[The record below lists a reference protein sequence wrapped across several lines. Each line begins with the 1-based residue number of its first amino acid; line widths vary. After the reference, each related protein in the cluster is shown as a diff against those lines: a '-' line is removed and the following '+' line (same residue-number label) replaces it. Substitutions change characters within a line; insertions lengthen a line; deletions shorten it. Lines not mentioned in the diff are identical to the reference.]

1 VEKKLDEQEDEF
13 TESHVKQED
22 HEDQDWKGMLFEQEK
37 KTEHYKLRYI
47 KLKEER
53 KTWEAQ
59 GTQYETEVKD
69 LEAKLAEHTQERED
83 MQQEREGMQQERE
96 GMQQEREGMQQEI
109 ENMHAKISRQRQTN
123 KEGMQAHSKLLHK
136 YREQKATKTWE
147 AQGSQYETKVKTSKD
162 KLAVHTQMIKELEAR
177 LSRQKQTYKEKAQA
191 YLSLLRKY
199 EEEKGTNMR
208 LKQELD
214 QKTLSAPYMARHV
227 RYSS

>member
-83 MQQEREGMQQERE
+83 
-96 GMQQEREGMQQEI
+96 MQQEREGMQQEI